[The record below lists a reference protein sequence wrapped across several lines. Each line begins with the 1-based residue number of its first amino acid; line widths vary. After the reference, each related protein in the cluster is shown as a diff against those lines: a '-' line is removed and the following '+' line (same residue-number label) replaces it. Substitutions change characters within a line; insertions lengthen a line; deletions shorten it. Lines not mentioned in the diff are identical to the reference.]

1 VLAYAYTDILDHPS
15 IVQSTLHHVMYWG
28 PRDYWFPEIH
38 SLGGGR
44 IDVDTRALPLRLFI
58 GARLFSDAGS
68 NPILCGALAW
78 ILADKRVF
86 ACVTPYRTARNR
98 GGAVFW

>member
-1 VLAYAYTDILDHPS
+1 
-15 IVQSTLHHVMYWG
+15 MYWG

-44 IDVDTRALPLRLFI
+44 IDVDTRALPLRLFT